1 VSARPALLLGLLTL
15 AGCERGL
22 HQMYDQ
28 PKYTPLAPSPLFA
41 DGASARPQV
50 AGTVP
55 LAAGALAAASS
66 GRGGTLPGGQIPAAN
81 PLPVTGTLLAR
92 GRERFG
98 IYCAPCHGAAGDGEG
113 VIVQRGFPAPPSYH
127 SEHLREAPDRHF
139 YEVISDGYGA
149 MYPYADRIAPDDR
162 WAIIAY
168 IRALQLSQHA
178 PAALLGEA
186 DRQRL
191 RDQER

>member
-1 VSARPALLLGLLTL
+1 MNARVALLLGALAV

-28 PKYTPLAPSPLFA
+28 PKYTPLAPSTLFD
-41 DGASARPQV
+41 DGNSARPQT

-55 LAAGALAAASS
+55 HAAGTLAAASS
-66 GRGGTLPGGQIPAAN
+66 GRAGTLPAADIPADN
-81 PLPVTGTLLAR
+81 PLPVTTALLAR

-98 IYCAPCHGAAGDGEG
+98 IYCAPCHGAAGDGQG
-113 VIVQRGFPAPPSYH
+113 MIVQRGFPAPPSYH
-127 SEHLREAPDRHF
+127 GARLREAPDRHF
-139 YEVISDGYGA
+139 YEVISDGYGD
-149 MYPYADRIAPDDR
+149 MYGYADRITPDDR

-178 PAALLGEA
+178 PASVLGPS
-186 DRQRL
+186 DRQHLEGEGR
-191 RDQER
+191 

>member
-1 VSARPALLLGLLTL
+1 MSARPALLLGLLAL

-28 PKYTPLAPSPLFA
+28 PRYTPLAPSTLFA
-41 DGASARPQV
+41 DGNSARPQA

-55 LAAGALAAASS
+55 AAAGALAAASS
-66 GRGGTLPGGQIPAAN
+66 GRAGTLAGGEVPQAR
-81 PLPVTGTLLAR
+81 PLPVTAGLLAR

-98 IYCAPCHGAAGDGEG
+98 IYCAPCHGAAGDGQG
-113 VIVQRGFPAPPSYH
+113 MIVQRGFPAPPSYH
-127 SEHLREAPDRHF
+127 SERLREAPDRHF

-149 MYPYADRIAPDDR
+149 MYGYADRITPDDR

-178 PAALLGEA
+178 PAALLAET
-186 DRQRL
+186 DRRRL
-191 RDQER
+191 QEPAR